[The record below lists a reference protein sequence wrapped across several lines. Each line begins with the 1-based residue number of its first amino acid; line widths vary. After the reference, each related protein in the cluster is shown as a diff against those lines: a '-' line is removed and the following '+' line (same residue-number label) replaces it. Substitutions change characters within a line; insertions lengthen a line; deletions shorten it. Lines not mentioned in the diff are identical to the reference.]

1 MHTILV
7 FLPLDT
13 SVKIFQNG
21 IKWEK
26 VGWRQDM
33 LIGQYETRIGA
44 KGRILVPK
52 KVREAL
58 GDKVIITLGYEKS
71 LIIVSQESWKSLL
84 EGTEGKPF
92 IQSETRETQ
101 RFLLGG
107 ASLLELDGKGRVV
120 LPAYLRGFAEIKDE
134 IVFIG
139 LYRYA
144 EIWDRQH
151 WIEYQKNL
159 ENNIDK
165 ISQRLIEG
173 EKKDRK

>member
-1 MHTILV
+1 MVI
-7 FLPLDT
+7 LPLDIAL
-13 SVKIFQNG
+13 KIPQNG

-26 VGWRQDM
+26 VGWGQDM
-33 LIGQYETRIGA
+33 LIGQYETKIGA
-44 KGRILVPK
+44 KGRILIPK

-58 GDKVIITLGYEKS
+58 GDKVIVTLGYEKS

-107 ASLLELDGKGRVV
+107 ASFLECDSKGRFV
-120 LPAYLRGFAEIKDE
+120 LPGYLRSFAEIKDE
-134 IVFIG
+134 VVFVG

-144 EIWDRQH
+144 EIWDKNR
-151 WIEYQKNL
+151 WSEYQKNL

-165 ISQRLIEG
+165 ISQRLVEG
-173 EKKDRK
+173 DKEKKNG